1 MNYQG
6 KTIVVTG
13 GSGMIGTHMIKEL
26 LKRGA
31 DVRTHIHKSPLKID
45 DDRIEILYD
54 IDLTNIDDCIELIDG
69 ADYVIHLA
77 GMIANPKYVPTD
89 FQITLNQITCLT
101 NVIDACQRCGVKK
114 FIDLNS
120 GTGYPLK
127 DYPLKEEEYWDDEP
141 YISYYGYGWMRRY
154 REKVLE
160 HCSHISDMK
169 IYISRTTAVFGSHD
183 NFDLE
188 TSHVIPALIKRS
200 LKGENP
206 FVVWG
211 TPDVV
216 RDFIYVED
224 VINGM
229 LLIIDKGNPME
240 PYNLGSGESITI
252 GRLVES
258 VLTAG
263 DLKLNVEWD
272 STKPTTIPFKLADIS
287 KITKLGFVPKYTF
300 EQGIKKTIEWY
311 LSE

>member
-1 MNYQG
+1 MNYQD

-31 DVRTHIHKSPLKID
+31 DVRTHTHENPLKID
-45 DDRIEILYD
+45 DDRIEILNN

-101 NVIDACQRCGVKK
+101 NVIDACQRCEVEK

-127 DYPLKEEEYWDDEP
+127 DYPLKEEEYWDGEP

-154 REKVLE
+154 REKVME

-169 IYISRTTAVFGSHD
+169 IYISRTTAVFGPHD

-216 RDFIYVED
+216 RDFIYVDD

-229 LLIIDKGNPME
+229 LLIMDKGNPME

-258 VLTAG
+258 VLTAC
-263 DLKLNVEWD
+263 DLQLNVEWD
-272 STKPTTIPFKLADIS
+272 STKPTTIPFKLADIN

-300 EQGIKKTIEWY
+300 EQGIRKTIEWY